1 MKFFE
6 KIAGA
11 ELAELKRIAAAIA
24 KKNKKIKKVIDVP
37 IKLIP
42 QDKKAKVIADG
53 QEAIAKS
60 RYMLYPKKIEKS
72 EEGDFEEI
80 VKRFFK

>member
-11 ELAELKRIAAAIA
+11 ELIELRRIAAIIA

-37 IKLIP
+37 IKMIP
-42 QDKKAKVIADG
+42 QDEVAITHAKHYDAFAKSTAMLGNKKALGI
-53 QEAIAKS
+53 KS
-60 RYMLYPKKIEKS
+60 LRGSYK
-72 EEGDFEEI
+72 
-80 VKRFFK
+80 